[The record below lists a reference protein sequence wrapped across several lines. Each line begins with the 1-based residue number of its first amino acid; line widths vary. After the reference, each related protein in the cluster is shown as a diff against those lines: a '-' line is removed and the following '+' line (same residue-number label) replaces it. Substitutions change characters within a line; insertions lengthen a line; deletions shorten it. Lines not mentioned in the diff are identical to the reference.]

1 MIPPSVL
8 LCAFGIVTNA
18 VELAHPKP
26 DVRFDLTGTVTFAG
40 TGFGTS
46 VALEDESGAISIA
59 NETSEPHIDVQ
70 PGDRVQIW
78 GVGDVTA
85 GGLQAVRLNGKGLK
99 VLSRGPAPKPRET
112 TIRDLQDGKHDFRLV
127 RFPCVLRDIFADEI
141 DAGYLFLT
149 LSDGDETITAAIQ
162 RTSTNETRF
171 ATLVGA
177 TLDVTALCYPDP
189 SSSTGRCYL
198 GRRLSVG
205 KLETA
210 FVVRQVPGRNPFDLP
225 GIGELSSLSPA
236 RIARHG
242 RCRAVGTVLAVWNG
256 NRALLRDKIGREFSA
271 TFASPPAPRCG
282 EFVEVA
288 GLPAT
293 DLYHINLLRA
303 IWRKTPG
310 KPVACDTATSASV
323 ASLFTDKL
331 GQNAFQPQ
339 KHAQL
344 LRLTG
349 TVKAIDTKEHASA
362 RLYLEDSGH
371 VLPVDFSSA
380 VRSVEGLVAGCRVE
394 LTGVCV
400 MEGDDWTPYTPFPQL
415 RSALLVLR
423 SPADVRVLS
432 RPSWWTAGRLL
443 AVLGIVLAVL
453 GGILAWNFLLRSAVR
468 KRERELKREIF
479 ARVNSDMKMRERQNL
494 SIELHDSLSQ
504 GLTGVSMEI
513 DTAKRLTDSP
523 DELNRHLGLAASS
536 LKACRDELRTC
547 IYDLRNNALGDCD
560 MNESIRR
567 TLAPFVGNVD
577 LQIRFNVPRERLTD
591 NVAHNL
597 LRIVR
602 ELVVNA
608 VNHGHATTIKVAGT
622 LEGSQLNFSVRD
634 NGRGFDPNACPGMA
648 QGHFGIQGI
657 RERLKR
663 LNGSLSYDS
672 APNTGTKA
680 VVTIAMPED
689 EDAEDA

>member
-1 MIPPSVL
+1 MILPSVL

-18 VELAHPKP
+18 VELAHPQP

-40 TGFGTS
+40 TGFGAS
-46 VALEDESGAISIA
+46 VALEDGSGAISIA
-59 NETSEPHIDVQ
+59 NETSTPHIDVR

-78 GVGDVTA
+78 GVGDVTS

-99 VLSRGPAPKPRET
+99 VLSNGPAPSPRET

-127 RFPCVLRDIFADEI
+127 RVPCVLRDIFADEI

-149 LSDGDETITAAIQ
+149 LSDGDETITAALQ
-162 RTSTNETRF
+162 RTETNETRF
-171 ATLVGA
+171 AALVGA

-189 SSSTGRCYL
+189 NCQRGRCYL

-210 FVVRQVPGRNPFDLP
+210 FVVKQIPGRNPFDLP

-236 RIARHG
+236 RIAKHG

-256 NRALLRDKIGREFSA
+256 NRALLRDKIGREFST
-271 TFASPPAPRCG
+271 TFVSPPTPHWG

-303 IWRKTPG
+303 IWRETPG
-310 KPVACDTATSASV
+310 KPVICDAPASASI
-323 ASLFTDKL
+323 ASLFTDKS
-331 GQNAFQPQ
+331 GRNVFQPQ
-339 KHAQL
+339 RHAQL
-344 LRLTG
+344 LQIVG

-362 RLYLEDSGH
+362 RLYLEDGGH

-380 VRSVEGLVAGCRVE
+380 VRSVEDLVAGCRVE

-415 RSALLVLR
+415 RSVLLVLR
-423 SPADVRVLS
+423 SPADVCVLS
-432 RPSWWTAGRLL
+432 RPSWWTPTRLL
-443 AVLGIVLAVL
+443 AALGALLAVL
-453 GGILAWNFLLRSAVR
+453 GGILFWNLQLRAAVR
-468 KRERELKREIF
+468 KRENALKHEIF
-479 ARVNSDMKMRERQNL
+479 ARVNSDMKTRERRNL

-513 DTAKRLTDSP
+513 DTARRMTDDP
-523 DELNRHLGLAASS
+523 AELNRHLGLAAGS
-536 LKACRDELRTC
+536 LKSCRDELRTC
-547 IYDLRNNALGDCD
+547 ISDLRSNVLGDCD
-560 MNESIRR
+560 MNESIHR
-567 TLAPFVGNVD
+567 TLAPFVGNVN

-591 NVAHNL
+591 TVAHNL

-608 VNHGHATTIKVAGT
+608 VNHGHATTIKVAGA
-622 LEGSQLNFSVRD
+622 LEGSLLHFSVRD
-634 NGRGFDPNACPGMA
+634 NGSGFDPNACPGMA

-680 VVTIAMPED
+680 VVTIDMPED